1 MIRTDCIIIRR
12 LSADELELY
21 RAIRLEALR
30 SEPSSFATTIED
42 WLRLSPEGWRAKMA
56 SAVFVAFEGNEPVG
70 MMGLSRLTPSRMKHR
85 ARLVGVYLRKSLRGS
100 GIAADLLDAV
110 CDHAKSIGI
119 QQLELAVSVKAAPAL
134 RFYER
139 HSFEAVGRIP
149 NALRDEGEILDE
161 LIMIRRL
168 NG

>member
-1 MIRTDCIIIRR
+1 MTRTDGITIRR
-12 LSADELELY
+12 LSADELDLY

-42 WLRLSPEGWRAKMA
+42 WLRLSREEWLARMA
-56 SAVFVAFEGNEPVG
+56 SAVFVAFEENEPVG
-70 MMGLSRLTPSRMKHR
+70 MMGLSRQMPSKMNHR
-85 ARLVGVYLRKSLRGS
+85 ARLVGVYLRKNLRGS
-100 GIAADLLDAV
+100 GVAADLLDAV

-119 QQLELAVSVKAAPAL
+119 QQLELTVSAEVARAL

-139 HSFEAVGRIP
+139 HGFEAVGRVP
-149 NALRDEGEILDE
+149 NALRDEGEIIDE

-168 NG
+168 NE